1 MLWRDDQR
9 LAGLRGAR
17 IDQGRP
23 TRKLRQFTY
32 ELPRAVDSHRFVIRQ
47 FVVPANLDL
56 SCQNDREPVGN
67 VTGPRQNLAGAKGA
81 QPAETTRPL
90 DVSRFEDRK
99 YLIAP

>member
-1 MLWRDDQR
+1 L
-9 LAGLRGAR
+9 G
-17 IDQGRP
+17 
-23 TRKLRQFTY
+23 QFTH

-67 VTGPRQNLAGAKGA
+67 LTGPRQNLTGAKRA
-81 QPAETTRPL
+81 QPAETTHPL